1 MELTLRWSK
10 DGAETF
16 LVVQDSST
24 LVTFCGET
32 LTKKRQIVPMTLIQC
47 EAVLF
52 DMDGVLVDSTPAV
65 ARVWTGWAL
74 EHGLVP
80 EEVVRRAHGRPSLA
94 TIIEL
99 LPNGDHDAE
108 DREVERREIGD
119 IADVVALP
127 GALKLLQA
135 IPQQRWAVV
144 TSATR
149 ALAEV
154 RLRAAGLPV
163 PQHLVTASDLKRGKP
178 FPDPYLKGAE
188 ILAMAA
194 SDCVVAE
201 DAAPGVRAGKAAGA
215 RVLALRTTSV
225 DAELFSAGAD
235 WIAEDLSALSLDPA
249 RGDAGLTFR
258 LQEKK

>member
-1 MELTLRWSK
+1 
-10 DGAETF
+10 
-16 LVVQDSST
+16 
-24 LVTFCGET
+24 
-32 LTKKRQIVPMTLIQC
+32 MTLIQC
-47 EAVLF
+47 GAVLF

-80 EEVVRRAHGRPSLA
+80 DEVVRRAHGRPSLA

-99 LPNGDHDAE
+99 LPNGDHYAE
-108 DREVERREIGD
+108 NREVERREIED

-127 GALKLLQA
+127 GALTLLRA

-144 TSATR
+144 TSASR

-163 PQHLVTASDLKRGKP
+163 PSHLVTASDLQRGKP

-188 ILAMAA
+188 ILGIAPA
-194 SDCVVAE
+194 DCIVAE
-201 DAAPGVRAGKAAGA
+201 DAASGVRSGKAAGA
-215 RVLALRTTSV
+215 RVLALRTTST
-225 DAELFSAGAD
+225 DAELLNAGAD
-235 WIAEDLSALSLDPA
+235 WIAEDLSALSLDTTCST
-249 RGDAGLTFR
+249 AGLAFG